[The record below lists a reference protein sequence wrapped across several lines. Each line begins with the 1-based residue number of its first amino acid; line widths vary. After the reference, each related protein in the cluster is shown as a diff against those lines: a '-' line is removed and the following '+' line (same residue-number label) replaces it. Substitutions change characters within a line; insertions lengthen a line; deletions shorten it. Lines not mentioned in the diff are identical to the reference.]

1 MARTAAEKFADFEN
15 STPRGWY
22 IVPPCA
28 LPSNSFLE
36 LDPEDAD
43 AFGTAGTDSE
53 SDASDKEDGREHYE
67 EVG

>member
-1 MARTAAEKFADFEN
+1 LVYD
-15 STPRGWY
+15 
-22 IVPPCA
+22 VPLCA
-28 LPSNSFLE
+28 CFLMFLE

-53 SDASDKEDGREHYE
+53 SDVSDKADGREHYE